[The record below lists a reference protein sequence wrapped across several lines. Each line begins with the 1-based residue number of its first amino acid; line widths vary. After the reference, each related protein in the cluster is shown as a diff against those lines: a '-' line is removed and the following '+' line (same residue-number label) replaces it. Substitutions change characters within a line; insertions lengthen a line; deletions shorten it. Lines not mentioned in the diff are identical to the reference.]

1 MNYEKGDL
9 INSSNPYIKTTPR
22 KWTDSEIE
30 YMLQLKKEGKSLDII
45 CDILGRSYA
54 SVSVKLKRLKKKEG
68 TYNQKHLMEKNRLNR
83 EFVALVN
90 PSSLLDLYCG
100 EGNPAYKNLNVTSN
114 DINSKFDC
122 DYNLDALHC
131 ICKLY
136 SDKKKFDVIDLDPF
150 GSAYDCLDLAIKMAT
165 KGLCVTLGEMGHR
178 RWKRLDYVSKCYGIN
193 SLEDFNSDNI
203 IKHIQNIG
211 KRNKKNLKIV
221 FIRDWQ
227 LISRVWFIIEP
238 YKETSQWN
246 LEE

>member
-30 YMLQLKKEGKSLDII
+30 YMLQLKKEGKSLETI

-54 SVSVKLKRLKKKEG
+54 SVSVKLKRLKKKNG
-68 TYNQKHLMEKNRLNR
+68 SYNQKHLMEKNRLNR
-83 EFVALVN
+83 EFISLLN
-90 PSSLLDLYCG
+90 PSSLLDLYSG
-100 EGNPAYKNLNVTSN
+100 DGNPAYTNLNVTSN
-114 DINSKFDC
+114 DINPEFNC

-136 SDKKKFDVIDLDPF
+136 SDNKKYDVIDLDPF
-150 GSAYDCLDLAIKMAT
+150 GSAYDCLDLAVKMAK
-165 KGLCVTLGEMGHR
+165 KGLCVTLGEMGHK

-193 SLEDFNSDNI
+193 SLDEFNSDNI
-203 IKHIQNIG
+203 IEYIQNIG

-221 FIRDWQ
+221 FKRDWQ

-238 YKETSQWN
+238 YKETSQWDC
-246 LEE
+246 